1 MLSPQKAVLPTAAR
15 RRPKMYSPNRGPTE
29 RYLRTHDER
38 NQVLKQ
44 ETRSRRMVFQRR
56 VANSMRALGSGV
68 LARAL
73 AVAFWVTV
81 AVLIGWVSLNALDSE
96 PILSRLGQRGA
107 RAVDTLIWGAVALTS
122 GLLVLYH
129 RLMST
134 FVDPDRYQ
142 SASETFY
149 ALVLFFSLF
158 FGAYSF
164 FGWYFA

>member
-1 MLSPQKAVLPTAAR
+1 
-15 RRPKMYSPNRGPTE
+15 MYSPDRGPTE
-29 RYLRTHDER
+29 RYLERHDER
-38 NQVLKQ
+38 KQLLKQ
-44 ETRSRRMVFQRR
+44 EARSGRMVLQRR
-56 VANSMRALGSGV
+56 VANFMRALRSGV

-73 AVAFWVTV
+73 TVAFWVTV
-81 AVLIGWVSLNALDSE
+81 AVLVGWVSLNALDSE

-107 RAVDTLIWGAVALTS
+107 RAVDTLMWGAVALTS

-129 RLMST
+129 RLVST

-149 ALVLFFSLF
+149 AIALFFSLF